1 MNGCVVWPRA
11 MLRPPLALPSF
22 ATAGVPDDSDASV
35 VIAAMIPHG
44 SATDFRAPKAVLLA
58 DALDVDKEGFLVL
71 RVE

>member
-1 MNGCVVWPRA
+1 VSGCVVCRGA
-11 MLRPPLALPSF
+11 GLRPPLGLPSY

-44 SATDFRAPKAVLLA
+44 LATDFRAPQAVLLA